1 MNPVG
6 PQTPGVYWV
15 RRAIVLLVILV
26 LLVGLIWWLGGRGGG
41 DGTATA
47 APTTSAEPTGST
59 CERPGETGDG
69 ISPPD
74 GWPGAAKDGGG
85 DDGKAGCPG
94 AIIGGCAG

>member
-1 MNPVG
+1 VGGDVGGIGWGEIPAGPVC
-6 PQTPGVYWV
+6 PGATKAGGVSC
-15 RRAIVLLVILV
+15 AI
-26 LLVGLIWWLGGRGGG
+26 GGG
-41 DGTATA
+41 G
-47 APTTSAEPTGST
+47 
-59 CERPGETGDG
+59 ERPGETGDG